1 MVMNIPKLDRFWKYV
16 QYWDEIEPEFPTI
29 RLGKH
34 KIITAREL
42 NEETDQL
49 AKVFLDLGISK
60 GDTVVT
66 ILPTIPEFIFTYIA
80 ASKIGAITIPMDKEY
95 KKADFKLLIPHSN
108 PKVIVTIDKWQK
120 NKIADNLS
128 ELKEDLGDIR
138 YILVGKHELGE
149 NYQELIVREYQLD
162 KELEAAKKNQK
173 SDDTILV
180 VWTGGTTG
188 APKAVELTHN
198 NIIEMCF
205 IEYQKIIGWIQS
217 IKKVE
222 MQRNKHLVNLP
233 VSHVG
238 VTVELLG
245 TGILGGLEMIV
256 QASWSPWDALNAI
269 KEYNIPFMGGVP
281 TMFKILLS
289 LPDLDTYDPKKYL
302 DLVVLSG
309 EKVSGELLNGI
320 KERICDEII
329 IGYGSTEAGAEVT
342 FTELGDKLEKIA
354 QGYVGKAL
362 PGVELK
368 IIDEENKELL
378 SGEIGEILVKGALT
392 SKSYYKMPEE
402 DKAGFTKEGFCKTG
416 DLGYIDEEGGLY
428 ITGRIKEIIRVGA
441 FTVLPAEIEEL
452 VLPHPKIAIAAAL
465 GVADKI
471 KGEVVWLVI
480 GPELGIQ
487 FDKSDEEEVME
498 ICRKNL
504 AKFKVPEKIIIYPLD
519 PNDLPITRIGK
530 VDRVRLKK
538 ELLPPIE

>member
-1 MVMNIPKLDRFWKYV
+1 MNIPKLDRFWKYV

-238 VTVELLG
+238 GTVELLG